1 MFFAAHL
8 AFPLVIYI
16 PHQKPLIYSRSQQA
30 TVHNMYFFFFG
41 GGFFNFYFYFILL
54 YNTVLVLPYIDM
66 KPPRVYM
73 HSET

>member
-30 TVHNMYFFFFG
+30 TVHNMYFCKES
-41 GGFFNFYFYFILL
+41 FIE
-54 YNTVLVLPYIDM
+54 TQS
-66 KPPRVYM
+66 
-73 HSET
+73 HSFSYSV

>member
-30 TVHNMYFFFFG
+30 TVHNMYFFFLVVVVFLI
-41 GGFFNFYFYFILL
+41 FIFTLFYFTILYWFCHTL
-54 YNTVLVLPYIDM
+54 T
-66 KPPRVYM
+66 
-73 HSET
+73 